1 MAFPRKAAREMA
13 VCVSNPPAAARAEYS
28 PKDRP
33 ATKSGTM
40 PISFS
45 TAVSPAAKATI
56 QGWVYR
62 V

>member
-1 MAFPRKAAREMA
+1 MA
-13 VCVSNPPAAARAEYS
+13 VCVVQSSSCRQGGIL

-45 TAVSPAAKATI
+45 TAVIPAAKATI
-56 QGWVYR
+56 QGWV
-62 V
+62 